1 MPLILAGISVSSVS
15 LRTKLQPRRG
25 LSRTSPQRLGQKK
38 RRQQTLISFIWSPGN
53 PLPAG
58 TGGSENYT
66 VGQVREL
73 TRRGLPAQVV
83 TVGLGIRDG
92 RGDFADIPFLSLPT
106 LAAVSEL
113 DGTVVFVNE
122 AHTVPTRRPAFLI
135 LHNPPPIRERYRAF
149 AIDGTRE
156 LTLIATSRYAADL
169 WSRYLDVDVATIS
182 VVYPF
187 AEPGFAAE
195 PRPVYDAGKTRVLF
209 AGRLSPE
216 KGIYTLLET
225 LHLDIIEQHPGLEF
239 TATTAG
245 ADKPQGMIIE
255 RLLGAHPG
263 ISGVAGC
270 KTPATMAALMA
281 RHDIVVVPSNSQY
294 WHETFGIVSIEAQ
307 HSGCRVVA
315 SDDGGLPETDCGGVV
330 LVSPD
335 NAEALAWGIREA
347 ADSGPLSQA
356 ARQDAGVR
364 FTVGQSVDALLNV
377 FARPLPI
384 PPAAI
389 VRQLEE
395 LIAAPSAGR
404 PGTPGPGPGSTLTET
419 VPCALPR

>member
-1 MPLILAGISVSSVS
+1 
-15 LRTKLQPRRG
+15 
-25 LSRTSPQRLGQKK
+25 
-38 RRQQTLISFIWSPGN
+38 LISFIWSPGN

-73 TRRGLPAQVV
+73 TRRGIPAQVV
-83 TVGLGIRDG
+83 TVGLGASDGRDG
-92 RGDFADIPFLSLPT
+92 FAGVPFLSLPT
-106 LAAVSEL
+106 LAGVGEL

-122 AHTVPTRRPAFLI
+122 PHAVPTRHPAFLI
-135 LHNPPPIRERYRAF
+135 LHNPPPIRERKRAF
-149 AIDGTRE
+149 AVDGTRE
-156 LTLIATSRYAADL
+156 RALIATSQYAAAL
-169 WSRYLDVDVATIS
+169 WSGYLDVDVATIS

-187 AEPGFAAE
+187 AEPSFAAQ
-195 PRPVYDAGKTRVLF
+195 PRLGREAGKTRVLF

-225 LHLDIIEQHPGLEF
+225 LHVDVIEQDPRLTF

-245 ADKPQGMIIE
+245 ADKPQGKIIE
-255 RLLGAHPG
+255 QLLGAHPG
-263 ISGVAGC
+263 ISVVRSR
-270 KTPATMAALMA
+270 KTPSMMAALMA
-281 RHDIVVVPSNSQY
+281 RHDIVVMPSNSQY
-294 WHETFGIVSIEAQ
+294 WHETFGIVSVEAQ

-315 SDDGGLPETDCGGVV
+315 SDDGGLPETDCGGVL

-347 ADSGPLSQA
+347 ADSGPLSPA
-356 ARQDAGVR
+356 ARHDAGTR
-364 FTVGQSVDALLNV
+364 FTVGQSVDALLSV
-377 FARPLPI
+377 FARPLPV

-395 LIAAPSAGR
+395 LIAAPSAEVPR
-404 PGTPGPGPGSTLTET
+404 APGPGSALTET
-419 VPCALPR
+419 AP

>member
-1 MPLILAGISVSSVS
+1 MQEGI
-15 LRTKLQPRRG
+15 P
-25 LSRTSPQRLGQKK
+25 
-38 RRQQTLISFIWSPGN
+38 TLISFIWSPGN

-66 VGQVREL
+66 IGQVREL
-73 TRRGLPAQVV
+73 TRRGIAAQVV
-83 TVGLGIRDG
+83 TVGLGVDDGRDG
-92 RGDFADIPFLSLPT
+92 FADIPFLSLPT
-106 LAAVSEL
+106 LAEV
-113 DGTVVFVNE
+113 GTLNSTVIFVNE
-122 AHTVPTRRPAFLI
+122 PHTVPTRHPAFVI
-135 LHNPPPIRERYRAF
+135 LHNPPPIRERQRAF
-149 AIDGTRE
+149 AVTGTRE
-156 LTLIATSRYAADL
+156 LTLIVTSQYAAAL

-187 AEPGFAAE
+187 AEPDFAARS
-195 PRPVYDAGKTRVLF
+195 RPGRVAGETRVLF

-225 LHLDIIEQHPGLEF
+225 LHIDIIEQDAGLTF

-245 ADKPQGMIIE
+245 ADKPQGKIIE
-255 RLLGAHPG
+255 RLLGAHPA
-263 ISGVAGC
+263 ISLVSSRR
-270 KTPATMAALMA
+270 TPASMAALMA
-281 RHDIVVVPSNSQY
+281 RHDVVVMPSNSQY

-330 LVSPD
+330 LVTPD

-347 ADSGPLSQA
+347 VASGPLSPVG
-356 ARQDAGVR
+356 RQGAGTM

-377 FARPLPI
+377 LTRPLPI

-389 VRQLEE
+389 VRELEE
-395 LIAAPSAGR
+395 LIAAPSAEAPR
-404 PGTPGPGPGSTLTET
+404 AYGPDTLSPDSTLTET
-419 VPCALPR
+419 AP

>member
-1 MPLILAGISVSSVS
+1 
-15 LRTKLQPRRG
+15 
-25 LSRTSPQRLGQKK
+25 
-38 RRQQTLISFIWSPGN
+38 LISFIWSPGN

-73 TRRGLPAQVV
+73 IRRGIAAQVV
-83 TVGLGIRDG
+83 TVGLGTNDGRDG
-92 RGDFADIPFLSLPT
+92 FAAIPFLSLST
-106 LAAVSEL
+106 LAEIGEL

-122 AHTVPTRRPAFLI
+122 PHVVATRHPAFLI
-135 LHNPPPIRERYRAF
+135 LHNPPPIRERKRAF
-149 AIDGTRE
+149 VIEGTRE
-156 LTLIATSRYAADL
+156 LALIATSRYAAAL
-169 WSRYLDVDVATIS
+169 WSDYLDVDVATIS

-187 AEPGFAAE
+187 AEPSFAAQS
-195 PRPVYDAGKTRVLF
+195 RPGAEAGKTRVLF

-225 LHLDIIEQHPGLEF
+225 LHIDIIEQDPGLTF

-245 ADKPQGMIIE
+245 ADKPQGKIIE

-263 ISGVAGC
+263 ISVVASC
-270 KTPATMAALMA
+270 RTPATMAALMA
-281 RHDIVVVPSNSQY
+281 RHDIVVMPSNSQY

-315 SDDGGLPETDCGGVV
+315 SDDGGLPETNCGGVL

-335 NAEALAWGIREA
+335 DAEALAWGIREA
-347 ADSGPLSQA
+347 ARNGPLSAA
-356 ARQDAGVR
+356 ARHDAGRR
-364 FTVGQSVDALLNV
+364 FTVGQSVDALLDV
-377 FARPLPI
+377 FARPQPI

-395 LIAAPSAGR
+395 LIAAPSALVPQTPS
-404 PGTPGPGPGSTLTET
+404 PGNALTET
-419 VPCALPR
+419 AP